1 MWYYED
7 REIEESDLE
16 GFIGFV
22 YKITNLKNN
31 KAYIGKKLLKKTRTK
46 KVAGKKRRKKVVTDS
61 DWKLYYGSNEE
72 LKNDIKELGEQSFR
86 REILKLCKT
95 KGSVNYWELKYQILN
110 EVLESDS
117 WYNSWIYVRVHKSH
131 IRS

>member
-1 MWYYED
+1 MWYFENRKID
-7 REIEESDLE
+7 ESDLE

-22 YKITNLKNN
+22 YKITNLTNN
-31 KAYIGKKLLKKTRTK
+31 RAYIGKKLLKKTRTK
-46 KVAGKKRRKKVVTDS
+46 KVAGKKRRKKIVSDS
-61 DWKLYYGSNEE
+61 DWKDYYGSNEE
-72 LKNDIKELGEQSFR
+72 LKNDIKTLGEHSFR

-131 IRS
+131 IES

>member
-1 MWYYED
+1 MWYYEN
-7 REIEESDLE
+7 REIQESDLE

-22 YKITNLKNN
+22 YKITNLQTD

-61 DWKLYYGSNEE
+61 DWKDYYGSNEE
-72 LKNDIKELGEQSFR
+72 LKNDIQELGEQSFR

-131 IRS
+131 I

>member
-131 IRS
+131 I

>member
-61 DWKLYYGSNEE
+61 DWKDYYGSNEE
-72 LKNDIKELGEQSFR
+72 LKNDIQELGEQSFR

-131 IRS
+131 IES

>member
-61 DWKLYYGSNEE
+61 DWKLYYGSNGE
-72 LKNDIKELGEQSFR
+72 LKNDIKTLGEHSFR

-131 IRS
+131 IES